1 MLTKAELARQ
11 TGLAHPTVTNIARR
25 LIERGLL
32 RTAGMQRGG
41 RGQPAMR
48 LAINGEGAHAIGI
61 AVDRDHVSMV
71 LADFAGRVQARRDED
86 ISLALPEQVHSFYS
100 RNLDALLGAAGVE
113 AGAIAG
119 IGLAL
124 PDQPDSDGP
133 WSAASLE
140 ALFAKPLGRPVFIEN
155 AAAAAAMG
163 ELQFGRGQREAN
175 FFYLLISQGLSG
187 GLVVGGQHERG
198 ADGRSGEI
206 GFMPVP
212 DGAGGTVPL
221 HSIVSMAA
229 LNRQLAQAGLSPF
242 DQDEAFFA
250 DPASQRICGEWIEQS
265 ARALVEPLA
274 AVNLLINP
282 GVVLVGGRLPLLL
295 VERLTHRTNQLLG
308 GGGFDGPVIA
318 PVMPAALA
326 EDAAAVGAALLSFDD
341 LALGG

>member
-1 MLTKAELARQ
+1 M
-11 TGLAHPTVTNIARR
+11 
-25 LIERGLL
+25 
-32 RTAGMQRGG
+32 
-41 RGQPAMR
+41 
-48 LAINGEGAHAIGI
+48 
-61 AVDRDHVSMV
+61 
-71 LADFAGRVQARRDED
+71 
-86 ISLALPEQVHSFYS
+86 
-100 RNLDALLGAAGVE
+100 
-113 AGAIAG
+113 
-119 IGLAL
+119 
-124 PDQPDSDGP
+124 
-133 WSAASLE
+133 
-140 ALFAKPLGRPVFIEN
+140 
-155 AAAAAAMG
+155 
-163 ELQFGRGQREAN
+163 
-175 FFYLLISQGLSG
+175 
-187 GLVVGGQHERG
+187 GGQHERG

-206 GFMPVP
+206 GFMPVL

-221 HSIVSMAA
+221 HSIVSMAG
-229 LNRQLAQAGLSPF
+229 LNRRLAQADLSPF

-274 AVNLLINP
+274 AVNRLINP